1 MRLATYKSV
10 GPVSFGIGRDELIS
24 LLGVP
29 EGEQKSRIW
38 AIELR
43 YPAGVYRFDSDG
55 RLREISVDVPKL
67 EIDGESILFE
77 NLHAFLEQHD
87 SEVFERFG
95 FLVSPRFGLAF
106 DQFFPSWV
114 TAFPREEITL
124 WQSIGS
130 KK

>member
-1 MRLATYKSV
+1 
-10 GPVSFGIGRDELIS
+10 VSFGIGRDDLIS

-29 EGEQKSRIW
+29 EGERKPRLW

-43 YPAGVYRFDSDG
+43 YPTGIYRFDSDG
-55 RLREISVDVPKL
+55 RLKEISVDVSEL
-67 EIDGESILFE
+67 EIDGESVLFE
-77 NLHAFLEQHD
+77 NLRAFLEQRD
-87 SEVFERFG
+87 NETFERVG

-114 TAFPREEITL
+114 TAFPHEELQL